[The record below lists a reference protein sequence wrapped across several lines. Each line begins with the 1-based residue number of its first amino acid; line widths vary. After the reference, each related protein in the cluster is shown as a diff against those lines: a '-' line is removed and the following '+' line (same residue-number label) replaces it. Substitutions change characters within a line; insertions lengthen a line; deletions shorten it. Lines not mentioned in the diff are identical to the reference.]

1 MIESRFIELMAKNM
15 GKSSTPEEIKE
26 LEEFFV
32 HFPEYRK
39 TQNFTDALTTEEQR
53 SDTLMKNDLDQN
65 LDKIWKEIKREE
77 CIVVPIVATK
87 IKPLAF
93 LQWVAAVLL
102 MGILATLFFFAQ
114 KPNPS
119 DRLAGSGMQDIYV
132 PFGKIR
138 ELQLP
143 DGTRVKLNAGSSF
156 SYPKVFSTENRLVTL
171 KGEGFFEVTKD
182 ANRPFLVHTD
192 KVMIKVLGTAFNV
205 KAYSTDKK
213 IETTLLSG
221 KIQVGLN
228 DKPEKNIV
236 MKPNEKLTLINK
248 GAATEYELEELPDL
262 HKDEV
267 AEIAWLSNKLV
278 FTNER
283 FDEVSKQIERRF
295 DVKIVFENE
304 ALKRERISGV
314 FKDESLEQAL
324 SFIKMTTSFKYRR
337 DGGVIFLSLR

>member
-1 MIESRFIELMAKNM
+1 MMESRFIELMAKNM

-26 LEEFFV
+26 LEEFFI

-39 TQNFTDALTTEEQR
+39 MQNFTDALTTEEKQ
-53 SDTLMKNDLDQN
+53 SDTLIREDLDKN
-65 LDKIWKEIKREE
+65 LDKIWKEIKSEE
-77 CIVVPIVATK
+77 LIVAPIEEAK
-87 IKPLAF
+87 IRPWAF
-93 LQWVAAVLL
+93 LKWVAAVLL
-102 MGILATLFFFAQ
+102 MGILAAVFFLVQ
-114 KPNPS
+114 KPDPS
-119 DRLAGSGMQDIYV
+119 DRFAVSEMQNIYV

-143 DGTRVKLNAGSSF
+143 DGTRVKLNAGSTF
-156 SYPKVFSTENRLVTL
+156 IYPKIFSTKNRLVTL
-171 KGEGFFEVTKD
+171 KGEGFFEVAKD

-221 KIQVGLN
+221 KIQVVLN

-236 MKPNEKLTLINK
+236 MRPNEKLTLINK
-248 GAATEYELEELPDL
+248 NAATEYQLEALPDL
-262 HKDEV
+262 QKDEV

-278 FTNER
+278 FTNEC

-304 ALKRERISGV
+304 ALKKERISGV

>member
-1 MIESRFIELMAKNM
+1 MTESRFIELMAKNM
-15 GKSSTPEEIKE
+15 GNSSTPEEIKE
-26 LEEFFV
+26 LEEFFI

-39 TQNFTDALTTEEQR
+39 MQNFTDALTTEEQQP
-53 SDTLMKNDLDQN
+53 DTLMKNDLDKN

-77 CIVVPIVATK
+77 GIVVPIREAK
-87 IKPLAF
+87 IRPFSF
-93 LQWVAAVLL
+93 LKWAAAVLL

-114 KPNPS
+114 KPDPS
-119 DRLAGSGMQDIYV
+119 GRFAGSGMQNIYV
-132 PFGKIR
+132 PFGKTR

-143 DGTRVKLNAGSSF
+143 DGTKVKLNAGSTLV
-156 SYPKVFSTENRLVTL
+156 YPKIFSTKNRVVTL
-171 KGEGFFEVTKD
+171 KGEGFFEVAKD

-192 KVMIKVLGTAFNV
+192 KVIIKVLGTAFNV

-221 KIQVGLN
+221 KIQVKLN

-236 MKPNEKLTLINK
+236 MRPNEKLTLTNK
-248 GAATEYELEELPDL
+248 EAATEYQLEELPDL
-262 HKDEV
+262 HKNEV
-267 AEIAWLSNKLV
+267 AEIAWLNNKLV
-278 FTNER
+278 FTNEC

-304 ALKRERISGV
+304 GLKKERISGV

-324 SFIKMTTSFKYRR
+324 SFIKMTTAFKYRR

>member
-1 MIESRFIELMAKNM
+1 M
-15 GKSSTPEEIKE
+15 GNSPTPEEIKE

-77 CIVVPIVATK
+77 CIVVPIEATK

-93 LQWVAAVLL
+93 LKWIAAVLL

-119 DRLAGSGMQDIYV
+119 DRLAGSGMQNIYV
-132 PFGKIR
+132 PFGKTK

-143 DGTRVKLNAGSSF
+143 DGTSVKLNAGSTF
-156 SYPKVFSTENRLVTL
+156 SYPKVFSTKNRLVTL
-171 KGEGFFEVTKD
+171 KGEGFFEVAKD

-192 KVMIKVLGTAFNV
+192 KVIIKVLGTAFNV

>member
-1 MIESRFIELMAKNM
+1 MIESRFIELMAKHM
-15 GKSSTPEEIKE
+15 GKSATPEEIKE
-26 LEEFFV
+26 LEEFFI

-39 TQNFTDALTTEEQR
+39 MQNFTDVLTTEEKQ
-53 SDTLMKNDLDQN
+53 SDTLMTKDLDQN

-77 CIVVPIVATK
+77 SIVAPVEEAK
-87 IKPLAF
+87 IRPLSF
-93 LQWVAAVLL
+93 LKWAAAVLL
-102 MGILATLFFFAQ
+102 MGILAAVFFLAQ
-114 KPNPS
+114 KPDPL
-119 DRLAGSGMQDIYV
+119 DRLALSGMQNIYV

-156 SYPKVFSTENRLVTL
+156 SYPKVFSTKNRLVTL
-171 KGEGFFEVTKD
+171 KGEGFFEVARD

-213 IETTLLSG
+213 IEATLLSG

-283 FDEVSKQIERRF
+283 FDEVSTQIERRF

-304 ALKRERISGV
+304 ALKKERISGV